1 MYIFGTMSV
10 DTYDVIYSSA
20 KAICPVTW
28 KLTFASEKS
37 FAMLALFGII
47 VCTKQMFVANI
58 VFMETP
64 KISFVGFISTSTF
77 LVTKL

>member
-10 DTYDVIYSSA
+10 DTYDAMYSSA
-20 KAICPVTW
+20 KAICPVTRN
-28 KLTFASEKS
+28 LTSASEKS
-37 FAMLALFGII
+37 FAMLLFGII